1 MFGLQNSLIVL
12 LNLQRRYC
20 ICQSLTECFLKFFRW
35 YVLSNDQM
43 MTLLFR
49 KFQAGVWLFYNRF
62 CFYQICYLN
71 SEEAIKGGGGGST
84 KIDASL
90 LKINSFTGIFQ
101 VFWPQVQNTYFV
113 EHLLVVASI
122 NYIGN
127 YVYVH
132 FLIFFVFAQLKVIML
147 SYVNNYKL

>member
-1 MFGLQNSLIVL
+1 MVYTTWKSFTQIFQTFICILMFGLQNSLIVL

-71 SEEAIKGGGGGST
+71 SEEAIKGGGRFDKNRCFFT
-84 KIDASL
+84 KNKL
-90 LKINSFTGIFQ
+90 LYRYFSSFLT
-101 VFWPQVQNTYFV
+101 TSA
-113 EHLLVVASI
+113 EHLFCRTPL
-122 NYIGN
+122 GGCF
-127 YVYVH
+127 H
-132 FLIFFVFAQLKVIML
+132 QL
-147 SYVNNYKL
+147 YW